1 MWKEEMEKAR
11 KEFREEMEKRKKE
24 RKGLKKRGS

>member
-24 RKGLKKRGS
+24 REGLKKRGS